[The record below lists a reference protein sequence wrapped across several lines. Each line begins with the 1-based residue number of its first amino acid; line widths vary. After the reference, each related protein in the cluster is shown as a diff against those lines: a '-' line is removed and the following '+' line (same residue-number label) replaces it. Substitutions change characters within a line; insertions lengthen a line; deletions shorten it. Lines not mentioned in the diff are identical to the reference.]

1 MFNALHTKKYSLSA
15 RQLPNL
21 IKVAF
26 LSVILSAFS
35 LIVNA
40 QEKVSVMHEDII
52 NKDAASLWEIVGA
65 FNGLNVWHP
74 AVAGSDLQGNGTTEG
89 DTRLLTLGDGATIN
103 ETLMAYDADGMRY
116 QYMITES
123 PLPVADYVSSI
134 SVEAIDD
141 TQSKVIWES
150 TFMAAGATDEEAAAA
165 IKGIYVSGLDALKAM
180 P

>member
-1 MFNALHTKKYSLSA
+1 MFNALHSNKYSFSANQIQKLFTAAFFFSIMSTLSFIA
-15 RQLPNL
+15 
-21 IKVAF
+21 
-26 LSVILSAFS
+26 S
-35 LIVNA
+35 A
-40 QEKVSVMHEDII
+40 QEKVAVMHEDII
-52 NKDAASLWEIVGA
+52 NKDAASVWEMVGD

-74 AVAGSDLQGNGTTEG
+74 AVAGSELQGSGTTEG

-103 ETLMAYDADGMRY
+103 ETLMAYDAEAMSY

-134 SVEAIDD
+134 SVVAIDEA
-141 TQSKVIWES
+141 QSKVIWES
-150 TFMAAGATDEEAAAA
+150 TFMAAGATDEEAAGA